1 MRRRD
6 SENITELDHITFVH
20 KALRTTAHFLI
31 NSVYRLEN
39 GDNLKGVNLA
49 FTSWVA
55 ALVFYLEAS
64 EKYLEQHLKQLLYE
78 RNYPGNN
85 LNNTLLMWFTGLTKL
100 NRTRQ
105 LKRIDDIF
113 SILHVEIGKTSLI
126 TRTIQHLTLGILRLK
141 IAQEDYLETQEES
154 LMPLIYKHSSSTQ
167 QLHFLKHMLIDQE
180 SEDRKWMIKWMIGH
194 LDSTSKKLI
203 SDLEKRLERVI

>member
-6 SENITELDHITFVH
+6 LENITELDHINFVH
-20 KALRTTAHFLI
+20 KALRITARELI
-31 NSVYRLEN
+31 NSVYRLKN

-49 FTSWVA
+49 FTSWVT

-64 EKYLEQHLKQLLYE
+64 EKYLEQHLEQLLYE
-78 RNYPGNN
+78 RNYSGNN
-85 LNNTLLMWFTGLTKL
+85 PNNTLLMWFTGLTKL
-100 NRTRQ
+100 NKTRQ

-154 LMPLIYKHSSSTQ
+154 LMPLICKYSSSTQ

-180 SEDRKWMIKWMIGH
+180 SEDRKWMIKWMVRH

-203 SDLEKRLERVI
+203 SDLEKRLEHVI

>member
-6 SENITELDHITFVH
+6 SENSAVDNISFVH
-20 KALRTTAHFLI
+20 KALRTTASELI
-31 NSVYRLEN
+31 NSTYRLKT

-49 FTSWVA
+49 FTSWIS

-64 EKYLEQHLKQLLYE
+64 ENYLEQHLKQLLHG
-78 RNYPGNN
+78 RNYIGNN
-85 LNNTLLMWFTGLTKL
+85 YNNTLIIWFTGLAKL

-126 TRTIQHLTLGILRLK
+126 TRTIQHLNLGILRLK

-154 LMPLIYKHSSSTQ
+154 LIPLICKHSNSTQ
-167 QLHFLKHMLIDQE
+167 QLHFLKHILIDPE
-180 SEDRKWMIKWMIGH
+180 SEDSKWMIKWVIGH
-194 LDSTSKKLI
+194 LDSTSTKLI
-203 SDLEKRLERVI
+203 SDLEKRLDRVI

>member
-6 SENITELDHITFVH
+6 SENSAVDNISFVH
-20 KALRTTAHFLI
+20 KALRTTASELI
-31 NSVYRLEN
+31 NSTYRLKT

-49 FTSWVA
+49 FTSWIS
-55 ALVFYLEAS
+55 ALVFYIEAS
-64 EKYLEQHLKQLLYE
+64 ENYLEQHLKQLLHG
-78 RNYPGNN
+78 RNYIGNN
-85 LNNTLLMWFTGLTKL
+85 YNNTLIIWFTGLAKL

-126 TRTIQHLTLGILRLK
+126 TRTIQHLNLGILRLK

-154 LMPLIYKHSSSTQ
+154 LIPLICKHSNSTQ
-167 QLHFLKHMLIDQE
+167 QLHFLKHILIDPE
-180 SEDRKWMIKWMIGH
+180 SEDSKWMIKWVIGH
-194 LDSTSKKLI
+194 LDSTSTKLI
-203 SDLEKRLERVI
+203 SDLEKRLDRVI

>member
-6 SENITELDHITFVH
+6 SENSTLDHITFVH
-20 KALRTTAHFLI
+20 KALRTTASELI
-31 NSVYRLEN
+31 NSTYRLKT
-39 GDNLKGVNLA
+39 GDNLKGINLA
-49 FTSWVA
+49 FTSWVS

-64 EKYLEQHLKQLLYE
+64 EKYLEQHLKQLLHG
-78 RNYPGNN
+78 RNYIGNN
-85 LNNTLLMWFTGLTKL
+85 YNNTLIIWFMGLAKL

-154 LMPLIYKHSSSTQ
+154 LIPLICKHSNSTQ
-167 QLHFLKHMLIDQE
+167 QLHFLKHILIDQE
-180 SEDRKWMIKWMIGH
+180 SEDRKWMIKWVIGH
-194 LDSTSKKLI
+194 LDSTNTKLI
-203 SDLEKRLERVI
+203 SDLERRLDRLI

>member
-6 SENITELDHITFVH
+6 SENSAVDNISFVH
-20 KALRTTAHFLI
+20 KALRTTASELI
-31 NSVYRLEN
+31 NSTYRLKT

-49 FTSWVA
+49 FTSWIS

-64 EKYLEQHLKQLLYE
+64 ENYLEQHLKQLLHG
-78 RNYPGNN
+78 RNYIGNN
-85 LNNTLLMWFTGLTKL
+85 YNNTLIIWFTGLAKL

-126 TRTIQHLTLGILRLK
+126 TRTIQHLNLGILRLK

-154 LMPLIYKHSSSTQ
+154 LIPLICKHSNSTQ
-167 QLHFLKHMLIDQE
+167 QLHFLKHILIDPE
-180 SEDRKWMIKWMIGH
+180 SEDSKWMIKWVIGH
-194 LDSTSKKLI
+194 LDSTSTKLI
-203 SDLEKRLERVI
+203 SDLEKRLNRVI

>member
-6 SENITELDHITFVH
+6 SENSTLDHITFVH
-20 KALRTTAHFLI
+20 KALRTTASELI
-31 NSVYRLEN
+31 NSTYRLKT
-39 GDNLKGVNLA
+39 GDNLKGINLA
-49 FTSWVA
+49 FTSWVS

-64 EKYLEQHLKQLLYE
+64 EKYLEQHLKQLLHG
-78 RNYPGNN
+78 RNYIGNN
-85 LNNTLLMWFTGLTKL
+85 YNNTLIIWFMGLAKL

-126 TRTIQHLTLGILRLK
+126 TRTIQHLNLGILRLK

-154 LMPLIYKHSSSTQ
+154 LIPLICKHSNSTQ
-167 QLHFLKHMLIDQE
+167 QLHFLKHILIDQE
-180 SEDRKWMIKWMIGH
+180 SEDRKWMIKWVIGH
-194 LDSTSKKLI
+194 LDSTNTKLI
-203 SDLEKRLERVI
+203 SDLERRLDRLI

>member
-6 SENITELDHITFVH
+6 SENITELDHINFVH
-20 KALRTTAHFLI
+20 KALRTTARELI
-31 NSVYRLEN
+31 NSVYRLKN

-49 FTSWVA
+49 FTSWVT

-64 EKYLEQHLKQLLYE
+64 EKYLEQHLEQLLYE
-78 RNYPGNN
+78 RNYSGNN
-85 LNNTLLMWFTGLTKL
+85 PNNTLLMWFTGLTKL
-100 NRTRQ
+100 NKTRQ

-154 LMPLIYKHSSSTQ
+154 LMPLICKYSSSTQ
-167 QLHFLKHMLIDQE
+167 QLHFLKHRLIDQE
-180 SEDRKWMIKWMIGH
+180 SEDRKWMIKWMVRH

-203 SDLEKRLERVI
+203 SDLEKRLEHVI

>member
-6 SENITELDHITFVH
+6 SENITELDHISFVH
-20 KALRTTAHFLI
+20 KALRRTAGELI
-31 NSVYRLEN
+31 NSAYRLKN

-64 EKYLEQHLKQLLYE
+64 EKYLEQHLKQLLPE
-78 RNYPGNN
+78 RNYIGNN
-85 LNNTLLMWFTGLTKL
+85 HNNTLLIWFTGLTKL
-100 NRTRQ
+100 NKTNQ

-154 LMPLIYKHSSSTQ
+154 LIPLICKHSNSTQ
-167 QLHFLKHMLIDQE
+167 QLHFLKHILIDQE
-180 SEDRKWMIKWMIGH
+180 SEDRKWMIKWVIRH

-203 SDLEKRLERVI
+203 SDLEKRLDRVI

>member
-6 SENITELDHITFVH
+6 SENITELDHINFVH
-20 KALRTTAHFLI
+20 KALRTTARELI
-31 NSVYRLEN
+31 NSVYRLKN

-49 FTSWVA
+49 FTSWVT

-64 EKYLEQHLKQLLYE
+64 EKYLEQHLEQLLYE
-78 RNYPGNN
+78 RNYSGNN
-85 LNNTLLMWFTGLTKL
+85 PNNTLLMWFTGLTKL
-100 NRTRQ
+100 NKTRQ

-154 LMPLIYKHSSSTQ
+154 LMPLICKYSSSTQ
-167 QLHFLKHMLIDQE
+167 QLHFLKI
-180 SEDRKWMIKWMIGH
+180 W
-194 LDSTSKKLI
+194 
-203 SDLEKRLERVI
+203 